1 MTSPEETA
9 LADTLRD
16 LAGSPPFAIDAAD
29 VAAIERRGRRRWQR
43 ALALRGLAGVAVIA
57 LATAGAVGAVAA
69 HGRTGTGGAGT
80 PGTTRMAGYVRQQI
94 ETAPSPANSLLEVR
108 QTDSGAADP
117 SGVDTIW
124 TDPATGNIMLLDG
137 SGQAKLAYWQHD
149 YYKNKVLNEDGT
161 QVNYGPRTWW
171 TDDVLVGGPV
181 KGPVPSG
188 PAETG
193 YFTPAEV
200 KAYLAR
206 PGWKIT
212 GYPTVDGHSTVE
224 ISFSKDGL
232 TDDIWADARTYEV
245 VRTLRKFPRLGTITQ
260 NYYWVP
266 RSAAMTTL
274 VNHPKVPAGFKEVPA
289 DLRRSGDLR
298 HRVRHRRL
306 DLGR

>member
-1 MTSPEETA
+1 MSCPEETA

-16 LAGSPPFAIDAAD
+16 LAGTPPFGLDAAD
-29 VAAIERRGRRRWQR
+29 VAAIERCGRRRWQR
-43 ALALRGLAGVAVIA
+43 DLALRGLAGVAVIA

-69 HGRTGTGGAGT
+69 HGRTGAGT
-80 PGTTRMAGYVRQQI
+80 GAPGATRMAGYVRQQI

-108 QTDSGAADP
+108 QTDSGAGDP

-124 TDPATGNIMLLDG
+124 TDPATGNTMLMNG
-137 SGQAKLAYWQHD
+137 SGQAKVAYWQHD
-149 YYKNKVLNEDGT
+149 YYKDKVLNEDGT

-171 TDDVLVGGPV
+171 TYDVLVGGPV

-188 PAETG
+188 PAETN

-206 PGWKIT
+206 SDWKIT
-212 GYPTVDGHSTVE
+212 GHQAIDGHSTVE

-245 VRTLRKFPRLGTITQ
+245 VRTLRKLPHLGAITQ

-274 VNHPKVPAGFKEVPA
+274 INHPKVPAGFKEVPA
-289 DLRRSGDLR
+289 DLR

-306 DLGR
+306 DPGR